1 MRDDWN
7 PGQSD
12 REEYEDMLDKLEA
25 IRQTIGDDS
34 KLVETALRY
43 VISHK
48 SNPVVIPGAT
58 KVEQVIDN
66 ARAGAA
72 LLDED
77 LYRKLGNMGGNI

>member
-1 MRDDWN
+1 M
-7 PGQSD
+7 
-12 REEYEDMLDKLEA
+12 
-25 IRQTIGDDS
+25 ITIGDDS

-66 ARAGAA
+66 ARAGTA
-72 LLDED
+72 LLEED
-77 LYRKLGNMGGNI
+77 LYEKLRSMKCEV